1 MSDHPLSTL
10 RKLDPGFMTHVDAT
24 DALVY
29 ADGALP
35 RRIKLLIAMAF
46 DAADGAPGG
55 VRHLAEEALKAGAT
69 KEEIAEALRVAFHL
83 SGAGCLYTASYALK
97 DLLE

>member
-1 MSDHPLSTL
+1 MAEHPLSTL
-10 RKLDPGFMTHVDAT
+10 RKLDPDLMKRVD
-24 DALVY
+24 DLDSLVY

-35 RRIKLLIAMAF
+35 RRVKLMMAMAF

-83 SGAGCLYTASYALK
+83 SGAGSLYTASFALK
-97 DLLE
+97 DLPG

>member
-1 MSDHPLSTL
+1 
-10 RKLDPGFMTHVDAT
+10 
-24 DALVY
+24 
-29 ADGALP
+29 
-35 RRIKLLIAMAF
+35 MAF

-97 DLLE
+97 DTPGIEKALSIGDTIPIPHLFSIRYNPSEVDKTIGR

>member
-1 MSDHPLSTL
+1 MPDHPLATL
-10 RKLDPGFMTHVDAT
+10 RKLDPAFLKHVDET

-69 KEEIAEALRVAFHL
+69 KEEIAEALRVAFNL

>member
-1 MSDHPLSTL
+1 MPDHPLSTM
-10 RKLDPGFMTHVDAT
+10 RKLDPDFMKRVDDM

-35 RRIKLLIAMAF
+35 RKFKLLIAMAF

-55 VRHLAEEALKAGAT
+55 VRHLAEQALKAGAT
-69 KEEIAEALRVAFHL
+69 KPEIAEALRVAFHL
-83 SGAGCLYTASYALK
+83 SGAGSLYVASFALK